1 MTKDYHATPPN
12 PTISQQTIHS
22 SLDHAEIL
30 QSILHTMVIF
40 LQGEFY
46 VLQPQ
51 GSLSSLSMVCRTL
64 CGLAL
69 FTSPDLSWR
78 SFPSIPQLV
87 VHAPPALG
95 DCAVVWP
102 CLALWYG
109 LSPRDTSHR
118 DISNT
123 PYEIMSPYYTQCHIL
138 MHRAFHNLKVFPF
151 ILSD

>member
-51 GSLSSLSMVCRTL
+51 ESPSSLSIVCRTL

-102 CLALWYG
+102 YLALWCG

-138 MHRAFHNLKVFPF
+138 VHTAFHNLKVFPF

>member
-46 VLQPQ
+46 VLQPP

-69 FTSPDLSWR
+69 FTSPDLS
-78 SFPSIPQLV
+78 
-87 VHAPPALG
+87 
-95 DCAVVWP
+95 
-102 CLALWYG
+102 
-109 LSPRDTSHR
+109 
-118 DISNT
+118 
-123 PYEIMSPYYTQCHIL
+123 
-138 MHRAFHNLKVFPF
+138 
-151 ILSD
+151 